1 MGALSLFG
9 MALFNGGD
17 RGRLE
22 TGRTRKPNLATFGP
36 IIYYI
41 SSRILKNHHVESRK
55 DLITLKKYGI
65 RGKIEFFSGYL
76 QQEY

>member
-1 MGALSLFG
+1 MGPIDSPFG
-9 MALFNGGD
+9 RVELIGEADPMENPKP
-17 RGRLE
+17 
-22 TGRTRKPNLATFGP
+22 RKPNLATFGP

-41 SSRILKNHHVESRK
+41 SSRIQKNHHVESRK

-65 RGKIEFFSGYL
+65 RGKIEIFSGYL